1 MSRLQIKLKED
12 LLKETSMEIKS
23 ATVWLGDQLFI
34 YQVGESGITQI
45 EATTKGLFVFRD
57 EKLSSH
63 AINCQFIL
71 NY

>member
-1 MSRLQIKLKED
+1 
-12 LLKETSMEIKS
+12 MEIKS
-23 ATVWLGDQLFI
+23 ATVWLGNQLFI

-63 AINCQFIL
+63 AINCPFIL

>member
-45 EATTKGLFVFRD
+45 
-57 EKLSSH
+57 
-63 AINCQFIL
+63 
-71 NY
+71 